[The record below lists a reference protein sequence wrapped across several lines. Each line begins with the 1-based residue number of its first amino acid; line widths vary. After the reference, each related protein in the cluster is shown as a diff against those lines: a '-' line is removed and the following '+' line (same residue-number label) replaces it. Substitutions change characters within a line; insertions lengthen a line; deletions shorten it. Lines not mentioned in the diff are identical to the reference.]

1 MKNRKHEPLFT
12 SGSSI
17 IQQFFLTLMKF
28 RKTANLDS
36 VVITDSMWFNM
47 LVSIM
52 DRIRNECYISDESSK
67 DGAVAYPIENI
78 VKDGEKTA
86 TYPSGCI
93 TIDPRATIDDIIDSG
108 VIINIADPF
117 TMPELTELVK
127 VDAVDQTNAE
137 FIDMVYQY
145 TMQTFS
151 SGRYTIYTNIILMY
165 TLMHIFNDE
174 VLDNYYALVGMATP
188 NIDCTSTL
196 LMRNVALNTLLR
208 SLAECW
214 SVKLPPSLYQ
224 RFEEVVDCEDCEDIE
239 ALVKLKVSCNY
250 RTEDF
255 TMDGMDIFSCNVIP
269 THIAIGVAYPE

>member
-17 IQQFFLTLMKF
+17 IQQFFLTLMEF

-36 VVITDSMWFNM
+36 VVITESMWFNM

-78 VKDGEKTA
+78 VKDGEKTT

-93 TIDPRATIDDIIDSG
+93 TVDPRATIDDIIDSG

-117 TMPELTELVK
+117 TIPELTELVK

-224 RFEEVVDCEDCEDIE
+224 RFEEVVDCDDCEDIE

>member
-17 IQQFFLTLMKF
+17 IQQFFLTLMEF

-36 VVITDSMWFNM
+36 VVITEPMWFNM

-137 FIDMVYQY
+137 FIDMVFQY

-250 RTEDF
+250 DTEDF